1 MLAYPTP
8 TFDAKTILQAPGYRP
23 AGRGSQLVYEEQ
35 PEAVTPLNLVNRN
48 TANGGFVGTRAKKFI
63 QNNQFLT
70 PHFDPTKG
78 TPLSKPGSVGNV
90 VDQAISVDPK
100 YAEPENGELKA
111 IMAILN
117 GKPAAP
123 EFVGKLSAKQVESL
137 EKKGKGLAPAEG
149 AKRVV
154 EDFADARE
162 ALRREKMI
170 KRAIDQGFTL
180 EEAKS
185 AYNKVRVR
193 EAELSLMKEEDP
205 SVRLADLIDSK
216 LGGTQNGSV
225 RGNDETGLYLAKGGN
240 AVRVQKAERRNEIM
254 DRLTQPTPS
263 LKDFT
268 GSLSA
273 KDVTALQSRIGR
285 SMKPV
290 GAVAEFF
297 ETGKPITIQKPKP
310 LLMIEDR
317 KPTLTVTPLG
327 EAVMEALRKRGG
339 RPKGKTDTEPRVRR
353 TKAEI
358 AASKPVTF
366 PGLTTEERERERTNQ
381 LTIQQA
387 LDRMHKKE
395 EERKKNLM
403 KF

>member
-48 TANGGFVGTRAKKFI
+48 TKNGFVGTRSKKFI
-63 QNNQFLT
+63 QDNQFLT

-123 EFVGKLSAKQVESL
+123 EFAGKLSAKQVESL

-162 ALRREKMI
+162 ALKREAMI
-170 KRAIDQGFTL
+170 KKAVRQGFSL

-185 AYNKVRVR
+185 AYQKVRVR
-193 EAELSLMKEEDP
+193 EAELALMKDEDP
-205 SVRLADLIDSK
+205 STRLYDLIDSK
-216 LGGTQNGSV
+216 VSGTQNGSV
-225 RGNDETGLYLAKGGN
+225 RGNDETGLFLAKGGN

-297 ETGKPITIQKPKP
+297 ETGKPIVIEKPKP
-310 LLMIEDR
+310 LLMIED
-317 KPTLTVTPLG
+317 KPPTLTVTPLG
-327 EAVMEALRKRGG
+327 EAVIEAVRRRGG
-339 RPKGKTDTEPRVRR
+339 RPKGKVDVAPRIRR
-353 TKAEI
+353 TQE
-358 AASKPVTF
+358 
-366 PGLTTEERERERTNQ
+366 Q
-381 LTIQQA
+381 LKLA
-387 LDRMHKKE
+387 GYVPKGKK
-395 EERKKNLM
+395 
-403 KF
+403 